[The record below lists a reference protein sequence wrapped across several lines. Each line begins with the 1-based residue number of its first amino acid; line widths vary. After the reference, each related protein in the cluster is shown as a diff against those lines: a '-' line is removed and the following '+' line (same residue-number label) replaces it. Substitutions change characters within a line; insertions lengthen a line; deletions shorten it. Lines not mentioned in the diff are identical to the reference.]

1 MMQALIVI
9 SAGAGM
15 SGTAK
20 GQTAV
25 PQPDLESFDYVWQT
39 IRDKHFDPELG
50 GLDWNAVREELRPKV
65 ERAASTEEA
74 REVIREMVERLGQSH
89 FGIFPAEVLDAMG
102 GPVGEGFPGGVTGI
116 DARVIGGEAIV
127 TSVLEG
133 SPADRGGIR
142 PGWKIT
148 GFEGE
153 PIASKLEAITKE
165 FEGRTDGDAILAQ
178 AVMSRLSGEIGES
191 VAVQLLDGGGNERS
205 FDLELVESRGGLYNF
220 GHIPNLHVW
229 LDSRRIDGDVG
240 YISFNAFLDPAHI
253 MPAYGEAMMG
263 FMDAKGVV
271 IDLRGNGGGM
281 MPMVMGMAGWLIP
294 DKGVYLGTMTLRETE
309 LKAIVNPRATVYRG
323 PVAVLVDGLSASGS
337 EVFSGGLQD
346 LGRAR
351 IFGSRT
357 MGAVLAGQIEKL
369 PNGDGFMYVFAGYL
383 SASGRVL
390 EGVGVLPDEQVSPSR
405 EALLDGR
412 DLPLEAAL
420 SWIRSQDQKEAR

>member
-1 MMQALIVI
+1 MMHGLIVVV
-9 SAGAGM
+9 AGFGA
-15 SGTAK
+15 SDTAN
-20 GQTAV
+20 G
-25 PQPDLESFDYVWQT
+25 QPDLESFDYVWQT

-50 GLDWNAVREELRPKV
+50 GLDWNAVRDELRPKV

-74 REVIREMVERLGQSH
+74 REVMQEMIGRLGQSH
-89 FGIFPAEVLDAMG
+89 FGIFPGEVLEAMG

-116 DARVIGGEAIV
+116 DARVVEGEAIV

-133 SPADRGGIR
+133 SPADGAGIA

-148 GFEGE
+148 ALGGE
-153 PIASKLEAITKE
+153 PIASKLKAIAE
-165 FEGRTDGDAILAQ
+165 ELEGRSDLEAALAQ
-178 AVMSRLSGEIGES
+178 AVMSRLSGEIGKS
-191 VAVQLLDGGGNERS
+191 VSVQLLDGGGNERS
-205 FDLELVESRGGLYNF
+205 LDLDLVESRGGLYNF
-220 GHIPNLHVW
+220 GHIPNIHVW
-229 LDSRRIDGDVG
+229 LESRRIDGDVG
-240 YISFNAFLDPAHI
+240 YIRFNAFLDPARI

-263 FMDAKGVV
+263 FMDARGVI
-271 IDLRGNGGGM
+271 IDLRGNSGGM

-309 LKAIVNPRATVYRG
+309 LRAIVNPRATVYRG
-323 PVAVLVDGLSASGS
+323 PVAVLVDGLSASGA

-346 LGRAR
+346 LERAR

-390 EGVGVLPDEQVSPSR
+390 EGVGVMPDEPVAPSR

-420 SWIRSQDQKEAR
+420 SWIRSQQQKEAR